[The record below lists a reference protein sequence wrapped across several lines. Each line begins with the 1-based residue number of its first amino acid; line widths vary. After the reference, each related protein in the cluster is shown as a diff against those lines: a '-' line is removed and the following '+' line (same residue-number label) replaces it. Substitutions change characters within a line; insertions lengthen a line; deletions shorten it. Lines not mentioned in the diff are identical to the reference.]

1 MKHLDGLNVINFMEA
16 VNGSEQFLKCSFFR
30 SLQKNNLNK
39 ESSFVESI
47 AEFMT
52 NFATRFKSPMWIEAI
67 DFTKFHISGGC
78 IVNSLC
84 KQPFPDTALEQVDIN
99 FNGNSL
105 SEFEGAVANVFSNL
119 TSILSKN
126 DHRLSATLI
135 KKSSSIY
142 TAILPF
148 DIKLRFNFKDVPEKT
163 NPVSYVLYSSDLD
176 ASKSSNPEKRSST
189 EDLNVQAKKKKI
201 ETPMLEQRVP
211 MASDGNTTP
220 PKFVSAATMRVPI
233 PEITDEE
240 LLAFTLEFERKHGI

>member
-1 MKHLDGLNVINFMEA
+1 MTTDNQT
-16 VNGSEQFLKCSFFR
+16 VNRKGCSHMDKCSFFR
-30 SLQKNNLNK
+30 SLQKNNSNK

-52 NFATRFKSPMWIEAI
+52 NFATRFMSPMWIEAI

-99 FNGNSL
+99 FNGNSF

-126 DHRLSATLI
+126 DHRLRATLI

-163 NPVSYVLYSSDLD
+163 NPVS
-176 ASKSSNPEKRSST
+176 KSSNPEKRSST

-201 ETPMLEQRVP
+201 ETPMLEQKVP
-211 MASDGNTTP
+211 MASDRNTTP

-240 LLAFTLEFERKHGI
+240 LLAFTLEFERKHGF